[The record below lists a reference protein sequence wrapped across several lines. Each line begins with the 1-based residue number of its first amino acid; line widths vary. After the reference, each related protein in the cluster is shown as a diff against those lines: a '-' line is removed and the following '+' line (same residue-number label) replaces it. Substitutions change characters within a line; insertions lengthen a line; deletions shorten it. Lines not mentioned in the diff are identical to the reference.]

1 MRTRI
6 PEPARSFVAEAVPG
20 FRTRVPPE
28 ILSDFFHVRPPRANP
43 VRGTVPGAMIEAVAE
58 PSTTS
63 TAVLV
68 SRALAGD
75 GEAFAA
81 IYHRHAD
88 DVQRVIVSL
97 RLRLRREE
105 VEDAVQDTF
114 LRLLHDLPR
123 VDPAR
128 SLRGYVLG
136 IARNVA
142 LDRCRRA
149 RVRAAEPLADTAP
162 DARAGRAE
170 RRAERAE
177 ESELVARALEALDPE
192 RRAALALRHVQ
203 GLTMDEL
210 ALALD
215 CSVPTARARLRDA
228 AALLGRELRRLGLE
242 VQP

>member
-1 MRTRI
+1 
-6 PEPARSFVAEAVPG
+6 
-20 FRTRVPPE
+20 
-28 ILSDFFHVRPPRANP
+28 
-43 VRGTVPGAMIEAVAE
+43 MIEAVAE

-63 TAVLV
+63 TPDLV

-75 GEAFAA
+75 DQAFAA

-114 LRLLHDLPR
+114 LRLLRDLPR
-123 VDPAR
+123 VDPDR

-149 RVRAAEPLADTAP
+149 SLRAAAPLADTAH
-162 DARAGRAE
+162 DGKTDRVEDRV
-170 RRAERAE
+170 ERAE
-177 ESELVARALEALDPE
+177 EAELMARALEALDPE
-192 RRAALALRHVQ
+192 RRATLSLRHVQ

-242 VQP
+242 VRP

>member
-1 MRTRI
+1 
-6 PEPARSFVAEAVPG
+6 
-20 FRTRVPPE
+20 
-28 ILSDFFHVRPPRANP
+28 
-43 VRGTVPGAMIEAVAE
+43 MIEAVAE

-63 TAVLV
+63 TRDLV
-68 SRALAGD
+68 TRALAGD
-75 GEAFAA
+75 DQARDA
-81 IYHRHAD
+81 IYRRHAD

-114 LRLLHDLPR
+114 LRLFRDLPR
-123 VDPAR
+123 VDPDR

-149 RVRAAEPLADTAP
+149 RLRAVEPLADTAP
-162 DARAGRAE
+162 DAKGARPE
-170 RRAERAE
+170 HPAERAE
-177 ESELVARALEALDPE
+177 ETELVARGLEALDPE
-192 RRAALALRHVQ
+192 RRALLGLRHVQ

-228 AALLGRELRRLGLE
+228 AALLGRELRRLGLSGPE
-242 VQP
+242 VRS